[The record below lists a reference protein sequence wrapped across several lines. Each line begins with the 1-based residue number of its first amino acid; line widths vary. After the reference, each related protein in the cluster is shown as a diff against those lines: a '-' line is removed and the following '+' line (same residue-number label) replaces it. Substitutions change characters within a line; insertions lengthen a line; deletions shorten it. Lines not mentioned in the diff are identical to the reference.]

1 MKSFKIQQRPTDRS
15 EKSVVSYFD
24 AVSKQPTITP
34 EEEKDLIARIHLGDN
49 KAKERL
55 ICGNLR
61 FVISI
66 AKQFQDQGLPLS
78 DLIEEGNYGL
88 IKAAEKYSKERD
100 NRFISYAVW
109 WIMNSIQK
117 AIHDYGRTIRLPK
130 QVHLLYKYIIDFQKR
145 YESMNGQS
153 CSLEEIANELG
164 LSSWRVNEIIATEG
178 NNQSLDSSLFNDEKQ
193 SLLGTLAQECYELPE
208 VAYEEEETNALLHLA
223 LDTVLSDREEFIIR
237 SFFGLDGDQ
246 MSAQEIGTKL
256 NLTRERVRQILKD
269 SFTKIRR
276 SRFGKE
282 LRMCC

>member
-15 EKSVVSYFD
+15 EKSVVNYFD

-78 DLIEEGNYGL
+78 DLIEEGNCGL

-164 LSSWRVNEIIATEG
+164 LSLSKVNEIITTEG
-178 NNQSLDSSLFNDEKQ
+178 KNQSLDSSLFNDEKQ
-193 SLLGTLAQECYELPE
+193 SLLGTLAQDCYELPE
-208 VAYEEEETNALLHLA
+208 VAYEEKETNALLHLA

-237 SFFGLDGDQ
+237 SFFGLDGEQ